1 MKWCKRKQKAKD
13 LELREW
19 AVYIWDQA
27 IAEVTS
33 GRINFAKQSEND
45 FQDFFFTS
53 GQFTVGVNGSPPLVE
68 VAFYSCCQF
77 VQKPQSMDPVQKK
90 KKPISES
97 GQTVTKLSD
106 QSNHQKLTYNDALCQ
121 ALG

>member
-45 FQDFFFTS
+45 FQDFF
-53 GQFTVGVNGSPPLVE
+53 L
-68 VAFYSCCQF
+68 
-77 VQKPQSMDPVQKK
+77 
-90 KKPISES
+90 
-97 GQTVTKLSD
+97 
-106 QSNHQKLTYNDALCQ
+106 Q
-121 ALG
+121 AASLR